1 MEVAPLASRTLLRVG
16 RGLAGLSA
24 LLVAVTVAACGAP
37 QFTYVANSSA
47 NTYFKVPYGWHK
59 VDDAALGKELNTSS
73 GSGAWSVA
81 YDAGT
86 APSAAHVFSSQITR
100 PFVFAVVGQLSSTE
114 SNQIS
119 YNGLRDFLLPV
130 TSAARQSAAKS
141 GFPLTGFQLLDDSV
155 LDPGQGVHGVRV
167 TFDYTYPD
175 GSIDTFDQVALLN
188 AEETKVYVLMAHC
201 QTSCYSQFLRQIDTV
216 MTSFTVRSP

>member
-16 RGLAGLSA
+16 RGLAGLA
-24 LLVAVTVAACGAP
+24 VLLVVVAGCGAP
-37 QFTYVANSSA
+37 QFTYVANSST

-59 VDDAALGKELNTSS
+59 IDAASLQKELNTGG

-81 YDAGT
+81 YDAGG
-86 APSAAHVFSSQITR
+86 APSATHVFSSQISQ

-130 TSAARQSAAKS
+130 TSAARQNATNS
-141 GFPLTGFQLLDDSV
+141 GFPLTGFQLLRNSV

-175 GSIDTFDQVALLN
+175 GSIDTFDQVAYLN
-188 AEETKVYVLMAHC
+188 AEATKVYVLMVHC
-201 QTSCYSQFLRQIDTV
+201 QTHCYSTFLSQINTV

>member
-16 RGLAGLSA
+16 RGLAGVSA
-24 LLVAVTVAACGAP
+24 LLAALAVTGCGAP
-37 QFTYVANSSA
+37 QFTYVANSAA

-59 VDDAALGKELNTSS
+59 INDASLEKELNTSS
-73 GSGAWSVA
+73 SSGAWSVA

-86 APSAAHVFSSQITR
+86 APSATHVFSSQISQ

-130 TSAARQSAAKS
+130 TSAARQSAS
-141 GFPLTGFQLLDDSV
+141 QGGFPLTGFQLLRNSLLV
-155 LDPGQGVHGVRV
+155 PGQGVHGVRV

-175 GSIDTFDQVALLN
+175 GSVDTFDQVAFLN
-188 AEETKVYVLMAHC
+188 ADATKVYVLMTHC
-201 QTSCYSQFLRQIDTV
+201 QDTCYAKFRTQIDTV